1 MTRVLRAGHDDLGP
15 AVEALRRGG
24 LVAFPTETVYGL
36 GARADDPVAL
46 EAIFRAKGRPHDNPL
61 IVHVASTDAARAV
74 LATWPD
80 SAERLARAFWPGA
93 LTLVGARR
101 PEFPAAVSA
110 GLDTIA
116 VRVPDHPVA
125 RALLE
130 GAGPV
135 AAPSANRSGRP
146 SPTTATHVLDDL
158 GDRVDVVID
167 GGACRVGL
175 ESTVVDVTVDPPLV
189 LRPGAVPVEALRAV
203 LGAVDLHP
211 TVAVPSETTDARA
224 PGMKYRHYSPRA
236 PLSLIEGDPDAVRL
250 HLTALAAE
258 NPTVGIVGLQ
268 LGATGDRVVS
278 FADLE
283 AFAHDFYAALRALD
297 ARGVSRIVVGT
308 VADEGLGRAILN
320 RLRKAATRVERV

>member
-61 IVHVASTDAARAV
+61 IVHVASIDAARTV
-74 LATWPD
+74 LATWPE

-93 LTLVGARR
+93 LTLVGVRR
-101 PEFPAAVSA
+101 AEFPVAVSA

-130 GAGPV
+130 AAGPV

-146 SPTTATHVLDDL
+146 SPTTAEHVLDDL

-167 GGACRVGL
+167 GGPCRVGL

-211 TVAVPSETTDARA
+211 SVAVPSETTDARA

-258 NPTVGIVGLQ
+258 DPTVGIVGLQ